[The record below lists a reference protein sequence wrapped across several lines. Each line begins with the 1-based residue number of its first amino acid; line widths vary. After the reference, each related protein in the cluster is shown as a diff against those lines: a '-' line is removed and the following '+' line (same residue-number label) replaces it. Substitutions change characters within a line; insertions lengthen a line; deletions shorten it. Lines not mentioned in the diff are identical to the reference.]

1 MCVCVSV
8 SNCFHVVLQTCAEL
22 EQQKKSHAL
31 EVEELNVIMQLL
43 NKQRDQLQQQVNF
56 TDIS

>member
-1 MCVCVSV
+1 
-8 SNCFHVVLQTCAEL
+8 VLQTCAEL